1 MDDLAAMP
9 HARQLAYKII
19 YDTDNF
25 EIEGWLKL
33 RDPELRAPRRVELR
47 EILDAFK
54 ELKKGGHPKWK

>member
-9 HARQLAYKII
+9 HPRQLAYKII
-19 YDTDNF
+19 YDTHNF

-54 ELKKGGHPKWK
+54 ELKKEGHPKWK